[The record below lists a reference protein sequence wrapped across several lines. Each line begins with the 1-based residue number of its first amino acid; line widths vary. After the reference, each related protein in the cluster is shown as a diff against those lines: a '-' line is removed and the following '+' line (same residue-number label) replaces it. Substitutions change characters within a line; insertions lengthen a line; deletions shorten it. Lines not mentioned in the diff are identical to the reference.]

1 MSPPQADKATDTD
14 LLGGPREPMKRDLI
28 RVMRPGDWVKNVF
41 VLPAVVFSD
50 KLSEPGA
57 IAQAA
62 MAFAAFCLLASGF
75 YAINDVID
83 AESDRAHP
91 IKRQRPVASGAVSPS
106 VAVTLGVA
114 CAIGGLGLGWMVNLP
129 LVAILLSYAVLQVLY
144 NALLKR
150 VVFVDVVAIATGFSL
165 RAAAGAVA
173 IEVQMSIWLLLCVFF
188 LCLYL
193 GFVKRL
199 CDISSAGPGRD
210 VQWRPSAPYDDRNEL
225 NWLLGVSAVLAVVTY
240 LMYALSEHAWA
251 LFGPR
256 SLGFA
261 LLSPLVL
268 IAIHRLYRRATKGT
282 SDNPLTALLE
292 DKAVLASVMLF
303 IIGTLITL
311 YVPAAQQLL
320 ESLFYYTDVKAAP

>member
-1 MSPPQADKATDTD
+1 
-14 LLGGPREPMKRDLI
+14 MKFDLI
-28 RVMRPGDWVKNVF
+28 RVMRLGDWAKNVF

-57 IAQAA
+57 IVQAA
-62 MAFAAFCLLASGF
+62 AAFAAFCLLSSGF

-83 AESDRAHP
+83 AERDRAHP
-91 IKRQRPVASGAVSPS
+91 IKRQRPVASGAVSPRA
-106 VAVTLGVA
+106 AVTLGLA
-114 CAIGGLGLGWMVNLP
+114 CALAGLGLGWMVNLP

-150 VVFVDVVAIATGFSL
+150 VVFVDVVAIAIGFSL

-173 IEVQMSIWLLLCVFF
+173 IEVEMSIWLLLCVFF

-199 CDISSAGPGRD
+199 CDISSAGQGRD

-225 NWLLGVSAVLAVVTY
+225 DWLLGISAVLAVVAY
-240 LMYALSEHAWA
+240 LMYTLSSHAWQ
-251 LFGPR
+251 LFGAR
-256 SLGFA
+256 ALGLA

-268 IAIHRLYRRATKGT
+268 IAIHRFYRRARQGT
-282 SDNPLTALLE
+282 SDSPLSALRQ
-292 DKAVLASVMLF
+292 DRAVLAAVVLF
-303 IIGTLITL
+303 VLGVFASL
-311 YVPAAQQLL
+311 YLDFVQTIL
-320 ESLFYYTDVKAAP
+320 EKLFVAGV

>member
-1 MSPPQADKATDTD
+1 MT
-14 LLGGPREPMKRDLI
+14 RDLI
-28 RVMRPGDWVKNVF
+28 RLMRPADWAKNVF

-57 IAQAA
+57 IAQVAV
-62 MAFAAFCLLASGF
+62 AFAAFCLLSSGF

-106 VAVTLGVA
+106 VAVTLGLA
-114 CAIGGLGLGWMVNLP
+114 CAIAGLALGWTVNLP
-129 LVAILLSYAVLQVLY
+129 LVAILMSYAVLQVLY

-150 VVFVDVVAIATGFSL
+150 AVFVDVVAIAIGFSL

-173 IEVQMSIWLLLCVFF
+173 IEVEMSIWLLLCVFF

-199 CDISSAGPGRD
+199 CDISSA
-210 VQWRPSAPYDDRNEL
+210 VQAHGIVWRPAAPYDDRNEL
-225 NWLLGVSAVLAVVTY
+225 NWLLGISAVLAVVAY
-240 LMYALSEHAWA
+240 LMYTLSSHAWE
-251 LFGPR
+251 LFGAR
-256 SLGFA
+256 ALGLA

-268 IAIHRLYRRATKGT
+268 IAIHRFYRRARQGT
-282 SDNPLTALLE
+282 SDSPLSALRQ
-292 DKAVLASVMLF
+292 DRAVLTVVVLFVLGVFASLYLDFVQTILEKLF
-303 IIGTLITL
+303 VAG
-311 YVPAAQQLL
+311 V
-320 ESLFYYTDVKAAP
+320 

>member
-1 MSPPQADKATDTD
+1 
-14 LLGGPREPMKRDLI
+14 MKRDLI
-28 RVMRPGDWVKNVF
+28 RVMRPGDWAKNVF

-62 MAFAAFCLLASGF
+62 AAFAAFCLLSSGF
-75 YAINDVID
+75 YAINDVLD

-91 IKRQRPVASGAVSPS
+91 IKRQRPVASGAISPS

-114 CAIGGLGLGWMVNLP
+114 CAVAGLGLGWMVNLP

-173 IEVQMSIWLLLCVFF
+173 IEVEMSIWLLLCVFF

-199 CDISSAGPGRD
+199 CDISSAAQAHD
-210 VQWRPSAPYDDRNEL
+210 IVWRPSAPYNDRDEL
-225 NWLLGVSAVLAVVTY
+225 NWLLGISAVLAVVAY
-240 LMYALSEHAWA
+240 LMYTLSSHAWE
-251 LFGPR
+251 LFGAR
-256 SLGFA
+256 ALGLA

-268 IAIHRLYRRATKGT
+268 IAIHRFYRRARQGT
-282 SDNPLTALLE
+282 SDSPLSALRQ
-292 DKAVLASVMLF
+292 DRAVLAAVVLF
-303 IIGTLITL
+303 VLGVFASL
-311 YVPAAQQLL
+311 YLDFVRTIL
-320 ESLFYYTDVKAAP
+320 EKLFVAGV

>member
-1 MSPPQADKATDTD
+1 MT
-14 LLGGPREPMKRDLI
+14 RDLI
-28 RVMRPGDWVKNVF
+28 RLMRPGDWAKNVF

-62 MAFAAFCLLASGF
+62 AAFAAFCLLSSGF

-91 IKRQRPVASGAVSPS
+91 IKRHRPVAAGAVSSS
-106 VAVTLGVA
+106 VAVTLGLA
-114 CAIGGLGLGWMVNLP
+114 CAMAGLGLGWMVNLP
-129 LVAILLSYAVLQVLY
+129 LLAILLSYAVLQVLY

-173 IEVQMSIWLLLCVFF
+173 IEVEMSIWLLLCVFF

-193 GFVKRL
+193 GFIKRL
-199 CDISSAGPGRD
+199 CDISSAAQAHD
-210 VQWRPSAPYDDRNEL
+210 IVWRPAAPYDDRNEL
-225 NWLLGVSAVLAVVTY
+225 NWLLGISAVLAVVAY
-240 LMYALSEHAWA
+240 LMYTLSRHAWE
-251 LFGPR
+251 LFGAR
-256 SLGFA
+256 ALGLA

-268 IAIHRLYRRATKGT
+268 IAIHRFYRRARQGT
-282 SDNPLTALLE
+282 SDSPLSALRQ
-292 DKAVLASVMLF
+292 DRAVLAAVVLF
-303 IIGTLITL
+303 VLGVFASL
-311 YVPAAQQLL
+311 YLDFVQTIL
-320 ESLFYYTDVKAAP
+320 EKLFVAGVE